1 MTLRLTDEEFFTDQ
15 ALQVEEKQQDP
26 SDELDLTYKL
36 KTNISE
42 GWKREFFL
50 RNDICLA
57 INHYR
62 PSDCLKVIY
71 HSERE
76 LDEVKF
82 SFALSADAQ
91 WNIASKADETS
102 LPCKT
107 GTYLIRSNGLTL
119 YAIGDFPMTI
129 PYYFVEV
136 YVKPS
141 LLYSF
146 SASPTERIDEDL
158 QDIIKP
164 SDQEP
169 YYLQT
174 RSIQPEMTMVLQQI
188 LRCSYRGAIK
198 RAYLESKAI
207 ELIALVLE
215 HERSI
220 KESRVQPGLLKSE
233 QKERIYYA
241 REILL
246 KDLNHPPSLKDL
258 AQQVGLS
265 ESALG
270 KGFQQLFGTTIF
282 AQLQMHR
289 LEIAQQLLAEQ
300 DNSVA
305 EVAHLIGYASTTS
318 FSKAF
323 KGKFGVGPKAYQKA
337 CR

>member
-1 MTLRLTDEEFFTDQ
+1 MEQFETADEEKRDI
-15 ALQVEEKQQDP
+15 L
-26 SDELDLTYKL
+26 DELDFTYNFNTQVTQGWRREIDL
-36 KTNISE
+36 RE
-42 GWKREFFL
+42 GIGL
-50 RNDICLA
+50 V
-57 INHYR
+57 INRYR
-62 PSDCLKVIY
+62 PKEHLKVIY

-76 LDEVKF
+76 LDEIKF
-82 SFALSADAQ
+82 SFALSANGQ
-91 WNIASKADETS
+91 WDIESNSGETL

-119 YAIGDFPMTI
+119 HGIGDFPKTL
-129 PYYFVEV
+129 PYDFVEV

-141 LLYSF
+141 LLRSF
-146 SASPTERIDEDL
+146 AASPTEKINKDL
-158 QDIIKP
+158 QDIVKP
-164 SDQEP
+164 SDQDP

-174 RSIQPEMTMVLQQI
+174 REIQPAMAVVLQQI
-188 LRCSYRGAIK
+188 IRCSYRGLIK
-198 RAYLESKAI
+198 RAYLESKVI

-215 HERSI
+215 HERFI
-220 KESRVQPGLLKSE
+220 KEGNVQPSLLKPD

-289 LEIAQQLLAEQ
+289 LKIAQQLLAEQ
-300 DNSVA
+300 DTSVA
-305 EVAHLIGYASTTS
+305 EVAHLIGYTSITS